1 MVVAALRRRWTDFY
15 MEAFMAVVTKTFAF
29 TENIAIPDN
38 DPAGIIALLPVSG
51 LPDGASIIKMTVNLT
66 IEHTS
71 DSDLDILLI
80 DPNGNYQ
87 DLSSDNGMANHD
99 YINTTFD
106 DNAAIGVT
114 AGSAPFTGTFRPEGK
129 LEVLYRKR
137 HMGSRGFR

>member
-1 MVVAALRRRWTDFY
+1 
-15 MEAFMAVVTKTFAF
+15 MAVVTKTFAF